1 MYATPILFLIFNRP
15 GTSMRV
21 LAEIKKQQPK
31 HLYIAADGPRP
42 EKGEA
47 ERALCEETR
56 AQVLDAIDWACDVH
70 TLFREENLGCGRAVA
85 GAITW
90 FFENVTE
97 GIILEDDILPGP
109 SFFPFCAEMLSR
121 YRDDGRVM
129 HITGVNYQDDMGG
142 YPYSYYFSVYSH
154 VSGWAAWR
162 RTWAHFDYDMTA
174 WGDIRENRKAIK
186 QLMFGVYTPS
196 SRKYRTAQF
205 DRTVYNES
213 ADVWDYR
220 HLFNLWHAGGLTVI
234 PAANLTENIGIGAD
248 ATHSVTLPWYKLK
261 KAEALS
267 FPLAHPPQVAV
278 NKKMDLHVEKRDYQ
292 YRNYRKII
300 KKIGKSFRSGG
311 IKGAFK
317 SVAGSIG
324 RLLRRG
330 K

>member
-21 LAEIKKQQPK
+21 FGEIRKQQPA

-56 AQVLDAIDWACDVH
+56 AQVLDAIDWECDVH
-70 TLFREENLGCGRAVA
+70 TLFREENLGCGAAVA

-90 FFENVTE
+90 FFAHVAE

-109 SFFPFCAEMLSR
+109 SFFSFCAEMLER
-121 YRDDGRVM
+121 YRDDPRVM
-129 HITGVNYQDDMGG
+129 HVTGVNYQDDMGD
-142 YPYSYYFSVYSH
+142 YPYSYYFSAYSH

-162 RTWAHFDYDMTA
+162 RTWEHFDYGMTD
-174 WGDIRENRKAIK
+174 WQDIRARRKAIK
-186 QLMFGVYTPS
+186 RLMFGVYTPS

-205 DRTVYNES
+205 DRTVYGDS
-213 ADVWDYR
+213 TDVWDYR
-220 HLFNLWHAGGLTVI
+220 HLFNLWRAGGLTVI
-234 PAANLTENIGIGAD
+234 PAVNLTENIGIGED

-261 KAEALS
+261 KAAALS
-267 FPLAHPPQVAV
+267 FPLKHPPKVAV
-278 NKKMDLHVEKRDYQ
+278 YKKLDLHVEKRDYQ

-311 IKGAFK
+311 IMGAFK
-317 SVAGSIG
+317 TVAGSIG